1 MDWLC
6 RSRGRRT
13 AAKSRNAAGARV
25 QLLSEN
31 NLAGGVLTSR
41 EGRRMVKAR
50 LSRWSEEKGRERR
63 ERFDRKNS
71 RESRKSQVGSR
82 KYCDRGGY

>member
-13 AAKSRNAAGARV
+13 AAKSCNTAGAGV

-31 NLAGGVLTSR
+31 NLAGGEMAWPQEKVKDEWRPGHQDGVKKR
-41 EGRRMVKAR
+41 EGR
-50 LSRWSEEKGRERR
+50 EERDLIERIV
-63 ERFDRKNS
+63 EK
-71 RESRKSQVGSR
+71 VGSR
-82 KYCDRGGY
+82 K